1 MGPTLGRVRAKL
13 GNGKIAKL
21 IDVMGAI
28 LSEEMGGMLGE
39 SVGALKGFYVG
50 Q

>member
-21 IDVMGAI
+21 IDVTGAI

-39 SVGALKGFYVG
+39 KLVFLTEFY
-50 Q
+50 